1 MHILALQRFRVR
13 PFPPRASALRAYG
26 DRTRHRGQGAESQM
40 AVTAVERHELR
51 LRCWC
56 RRTPSWTVTVYESG
70 NWPRNR
76 RPRSGVT
83 PASSVICWLDEK
95 TELCKLRSKTPE
107 ERLMTDL
114 RAIRLS
120 WSRRDFLRSS
130 AAVAA
135 GVPAMR
141 WGLAA
146 AADIPLEFD
155 GSKFQLKAG
164 EPNPK
169 HGGIVRM
176 GIPVRPPHF
185 DLHQSGTIFNLGA
198 MGCMF
203 DNLIRRD
210 PRDGGKT
217 IIPDLAHSWQIAKD
231 GKTYTFF
238 LRQGVQFSDGA
249 ELTAADVKAT
259 FDRIAKPP
267 QGISIPRSILFK
279 AVGEINARDKYT
291 VEFKLSEAR
300 PVNFMMSALAS
311 GFNVVL
317 RKKTLEDNHYDLRKV
332 QVYPGTGP
340 FRSVKYTENEVWI
353 MEKNKNYWNK
363 ELPYLDG
370 IEFYHVMPFTPEM
383 GAAILANRVDYV
395 FATDPATF
403 RKAAATPTMN
413 AVTHFQSVLHATMI
427 NNKRKPF
434 DDPRVRRAMHL
445 ALDRPALIDVVKDV
459 APMMVGGFLYP
470 FSDYAAPQQER
481 DKWPGYQADPAAAIK
496 EARALMAA
504 AGHSDGIKGLDFMV
518 RELAIFKL
526 WSQAIQ
532 AMLRETLGIE
542 CNLRTVVDSVWFADC
557 VSGNY
562 DLAIGGLVSALLD
575 PSDYFNAWYGKNG
588 PQNYSQWDD
597 QEFQVLSAQI
607 DREIDSEKRQDL
619 IRRAEGVM
627 EQDPPLLPVA
637 WERIH
642 ELWYNYVK
650 GRNPQDSFG
659 IYDTVR
665 HDTVWL
671 DKV

>member
-1 MHILALQRFRVR
+1 MSG
-13 PFPPRASALRAYG
+13 PNSSRAG
-26 DRTRHRGQGAESQM
+26 
-40 AVTAVERHELR
+40 
-51 LRCWC
+51 W
-56 RRTPSWTVTVYESG
+56 
-70 NWPRNR
+70 N
-76 RPRSGVT
+76 
-83 PASSVICWLDEK
+83 
-95 TELCKLRSKTPE
+95 
-107 ERLMTDL
+107 
-114 RAIRLS
+114 
-120 WSRRDFLRSS
+120 RRDFLKGS
-130 AAVAA
+130 AAI
-135 GVPAMR
+135 
-141 WGLAA
+141 AA
-146 AADIPLEFD
+146 AAYGLRPDWAMADVPLQFD
-155 GSKFQLKAG
+155 GSKFKLAAP
-164 EPNPK
+164 EPNPRS
-169 HGGIVRM
+169 GGVLRY
-176 GIPVRPPHF
+176 GITMRPPHF

-238 LRQGVQFSDGA
+238 LRKDVLFSDGA
-249 ELTAADVKAT
+249 ELTADDVKAT

-279 AVGEINARDKYT
+279 AVTEINARDKYT

-311 GFNVVL
+311 GFNVIL
-317 RKKTLEDNHYDLRKV
+317 RKKTLEDNYYDLRKV

-353 MEKNKNYWNK
+353 MEKNKNYWSK

-370 IEFYHVMPFTPEM
+370 IEFYHVLPFSPEM
-383 GAAILANRVDYV
+383 ASAILANRVDYV

-403 RKAAATPTMN
+403 RKATATPTMST
-413 AVTHFQSVLHATMI
+413 VTHYQSVLHATMI

-434 DDPRVRRAMHL
+434 EDPRVRRAMHL
-445 ALDRPALIDVVKDV
+445 ALDRPALIEVVKDV
-459 APMMVGGFLYP
+459 APMMAGGFLYP
-470 FSDYAAPQQER
+470 FSEFAAPQQER
-481 DKWPGYQADPAAAIK
+481 EKWLGHQADPAAAIK

-518 RELAIFKL
+518 REIAIFKL

-532 AMLRETLGIE
+532 AMLKESLNIE
-542 CNLRTVVDSVWFADC
+542 CNLRTVVDSVWFADAG
-557 VSGNY
+557 SGNY

-575 PSDYFNAWYGKNG
+575 PSDYFNAWYGKDG
-588 PQNYSQWDD
+588 PQNYSLWSN
-597 QEFQVLSAQI
+597 QEFQALSAEI
-607 DREIDSEKRQDL
+607 DREIDAEKRQEL
-619 IRRAEGVM
+619 IHQAEAIM

-642 ELWYNYVK
+642 ELWYNYVR
-650 GRNPQDSFG
+650 GRNPQGSFG

-671 DKV
+671 DKA